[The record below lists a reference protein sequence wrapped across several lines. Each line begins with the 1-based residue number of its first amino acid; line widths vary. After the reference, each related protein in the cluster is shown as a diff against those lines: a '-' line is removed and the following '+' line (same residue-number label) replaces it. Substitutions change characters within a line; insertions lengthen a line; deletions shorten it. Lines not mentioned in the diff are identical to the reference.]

1 MFSGNHK
8 KNDHYRKNDDGPTD
22 PFNADIIGS
31 AESGGDPSAY
41 LYEKIFES
49 HINVVKEDLMVQDL
63 FAGMIH
69 HK

>member
-22 PFNADIIGS
+22 PFNTDIIGS

-41 LYEKIFES
+41 LYEKIFEC
-49 HINVVKEDLMVQDL
+49 HINVVKED
-63 FAGMIH
+63 
-69 HK
+69 